1 MYTIAEI
8 KTEVVFML
16 LDGVSK
22 ENKFWDVVVVL
33 LKIFS
38 LVFRTLLKGGRLSFE
53 KLEQWRR

>member
-22 ENKFWDVVVVL
+22 EKKFWDVVVVL

-38 LVFRTLLKGGRLSFE
+38 LVFRTLLKGGSLSFE

>member
-22 ENKFWDVVVVL
+22 EKKFWDVVVVL

-38 LVFRTLLKGGRLSFE
+38 LVFRILSKSVSLSFE

>member
-22 ENKFWDVVVVL
+22 ENKFWDVAVVL

-38 LVFRTLLKGGRLSFE
+38 LVFRTLLKGGSLSFE

>member
-38 LVFRTLLKGGRLSFE
+38 LVFRILSKSVSLSFE

>member
-38 LVFRTLLKGGRLSFE
+38 LVFRTLLKGGSLSFE